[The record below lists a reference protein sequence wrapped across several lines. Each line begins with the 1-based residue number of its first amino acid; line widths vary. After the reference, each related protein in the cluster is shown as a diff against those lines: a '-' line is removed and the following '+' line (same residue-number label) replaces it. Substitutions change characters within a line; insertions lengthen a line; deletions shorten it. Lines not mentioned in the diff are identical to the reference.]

1 MKKTFVIF
9 TLTLILATCLA
20 GCGAKGELM
29 LKYNDI
35 TAADTNTNEINRA
48 IKNMKSGDTLV
59 FNGGILYISASD
71 ISGGI
76 SIKDKKNIVI
86 DGNGTVLVNTSF
98 DAKNSASPLAYQ
110 RSSVFDIARSEN
122 ISIKNLAIDFYNYIN
137 ASGIIT
143 DYNDGHTY
151 IKLFDEY
158 LTGDKPRLD
167 GDIPA
172 YASNSFGADGKISA
186 GESYFDEA
194 NKRLLCVNA
203 ETGEFKLKGN
213 HGKVG
218 DSICVRLTE
227 GNATPTI
234 FVRDTQTLNIVDVT
248 VRSSPSATFY
258 ALSGSSNFTFENFV
272 IEPYE
277 NSEVIYAS
285 NVDCIHIKGLRGN
298 LKLKDCR
305 FIGIGDDALNVHSR
319 AATIKEINGNTVIA
333 EDGWSKEE
341 LDSLWAKTGDTVE
354 LFDKNFRSLG
364 TAKIEKFS
372 GDKIELDKLPDG
384 AEKAY
389 VMQNLAYCPE
399 TTIENCTVERG
410 RARGFLL
417 QTKNATVTGCDFKNL
432 RLSAVLISP
441 DIHYWYEMGPAE
453 NITITGNTF
462 TDCLTSGNKQLG
474 VINVSVGH
482 DNQDVLVR
490 GQPHKNI
497 KINNNVF
504 NNVTTYALNAMYV
517 DGIEF
522 TENILNNVKKSH
534 RTVQCENKTIE

>member
-1 MKKTFVIF
+1 MKKLFVIF
-9 TLTLILATCLA
+9 ALMLILAACLA
-20 GCGAKGELM
+20 GGGAKGEPM
-29 LKYNDI
+29 LVYNDI
-35 TAADTNTNEINRA
+35 TAAENNTNEINRA

-59 FNGGILYISASD
+59 FNGGILYISVSD
-71 ISGGI
+71 ISGCI
-76 SIKDKKNIVI
+76 NIKDKSNITI
-86 DGNGTVLVNTSF
+86 DGNGTTLVNTSF
-98 DAKNSASPLAYQ
+98 DAKKSTSLLAYQ
-110 RSSVFDIARSEN
+110 RSGVFDIARCEN

-143 DYNDGHTY
+143 DYKDGHTY
-151 IKLFDEY
+151 LKLFDEY
-158 LTGDKPRLD
+158 LTGDKPRLE

-172 YASNSFGADGKISA
+172 YASNSFSADGIPA
-186 GESYFDEA
+186 AEESYFDEA
-194 NKRLLCVNA
+194 NKRLLCVNP

-213 HGKVG
+213 HGKIG

-227 GNATPTI
+227 GSASPTI
-234 FVRDTQTLNIVDVT
+234 FVRDTQTLNISDVT

-285 NVDCIHIKGLRGN
+285 NVDCIHIKGLRGQLN
-298 LKLKDCR
+298 IKNCR

-319 AATIKEINGNTVIA
+319 AAMINRIDGNTVTAI
-333 EDGWSKEE
+333 DGYENSE
-341 LDSLWAKTGDTVE
+341 LDSLWANVGDTVE
-354 LFDKNFRSLG
+354 LFDKNFKSLG
-364 TAKIEKFS
+364 YAVVKKFS
-372 GDKIELDKLPDG
+372 NDKIELDKLPDG

-399 TTIENCTVERG
+399 TVIENCTVERG
-410 RARGFLL
+410 RARGVLL

-432 RLSAVLISP
+432 RLSAVLVSP

-453 NITITGNTF
+453 NIIITGNTF

-474 VINVSVGH
+474 VINVSAGH

-497 KINNNVF
+497 KVNNNVF

>member
-1 MKKTFVIF
+1 MKKLFVIF
-9 TLTLILATCLA
+9 TLTFALAACMA
-20 GCGAKGELM
+20 GCGTKGEPM
-29 LKYNDI
+29 LQYNDI
-35 TAADTNTNEINRA
+35 TAADANTNEINRA

-59 FNGGILYISASD
+59 FDGGILYISASD

-76 SIKDKKNIVI
+76 NIKDKKNITI

-98 DAKNSASPLAYQ
+98 DAKESTSSLAYQ
-110 RSSVFDIARSEN
+110 RSNIFNIAESEN
-122 ISIKNLAIDFYNYIN
+122 VILKNLTVDFYNYTN

-143 DYNDGHTY
+143 EIKDGYTY
-151 IKLFDEY
+151 LKLFDEY
-158 LTGDKPRLD
+158 LNGSKPQLAGDT
-167 GDIPA
+167 PA
-172 YASNSFGADGKISA
+172 FASNSFDVHGVPAA
-186 GESYFDEA
+186 AEVYFDEQ

-203 ETGEFKLKGN
+203 DTGEFKLRGE

-218 DSICVRLTE
+218 ESICVRLTE
-227 GNATPTI
+227 GNASPAI
-234 FVRDTQTLNIVDVT
+234 FVYDTHTLKIENVNI
-248 VRSSPSATFY
+248 RSCPSATFY
-258 ALSGSSNFTFENFV
+258 ALSGSSNFTFDNFV

-285 NVDCIHIKGLRGN
+285 NVDCIHIKGLRGKLE
-298 LKLKDCR
+298 LKNCR

-319 AATIKEINGNTVIA
+319 AAMIKEIDGNNVIA
-333 EDGWSKEE
+333 EDGWTKSK
-341 LDSLWAKTGDTVE
+341 LDRLWAKDGDTVE

-364 TAKIEKFS
+364 TAQIKKFATGKIVFES
-372 GDKIELDKLPDG
+372 LPEG
-384 AEKAY
+384 AENAC

-399 TTIENCTVERG
+399 TVIENCTVERG

-417 QTKNATVTGCDFKNL
+417 QTKNATVSGCDFKNL
-432 RLSAVLISP
+432 RLSAILVSP
-441 DIHYWYEMGPAE
+441 DIYYWYEMGPAE

-474 VINVSVGH
+474 VINVSAGH